1 MPFETS
7 TTQKPQEAVPE
18 TPVEQEERELSS
30 EQKRIIIEE
39 SLRNLREGS
48 QRYYERQKDLTDKLE
63 KLIKSL

>member
-1 MPFETS
+1 MPFETP